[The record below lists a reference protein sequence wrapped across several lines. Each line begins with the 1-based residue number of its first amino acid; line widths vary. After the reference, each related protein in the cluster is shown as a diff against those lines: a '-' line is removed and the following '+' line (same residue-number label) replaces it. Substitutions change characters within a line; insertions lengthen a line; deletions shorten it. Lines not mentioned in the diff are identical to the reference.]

1 MLKRARLIGSVLAAV
16 AVLASC
22 GGSDDASA
30 KKDDSKAPAAVV
42 DEELATAVEGYLA
55 PPEALT
61 VTEPVSKK
69 AEKKTIAILVC
80 GVVVCEQFAD
90 AEEEAAEELGWTT
103 ERIALGTSP
112 EEFAQAADRAL
123 EMKPDAIVISGL
135 GRELFEPQLAA
146 AEKAGIPVL
155 FWASTDVAG
164 DGITASIIAKD
175 QYDEIGRHLAEW
187 VAVDSG
193 GSANVELY
201 SVAQYVTTEAAREAF
216 EARLE
221 EVCADCEVTVH
232 MVSASDIG
240 TRMPSIVTGN
250 LQKNPDADY
259 LFCGFGGLC
268 GGVPSALKDAGITLG
283 GDDGLTIFSQS
294 GGQTELEGIFNGE
307 QELDALVPISL
318 TGWHIIDTL
327 QRIFNGDTVVENIPV
342 QLITKDYVTDPSD
355 PDTGSVEGFRDQY
368 RKLWLLDG

>member
-1 MLKRARLIGSVLAAV
+1 MAATMLIAA
-16 AVLASC
+16 C
-22 GGSDDASA
+22 GGSDDAKSDE
-30 KKDDSKAPAAVV
+30 KKDSGDAAPAVV
-42 DEELATAVEGYLA
+42 DEDLAAAVDGYLV
-55 PPEALT
+55 PPTELT

-90 AEEEAAEELGWTT
+90 AEEEAAKEVGWTT

-135 GRELFEPQLAA
+135 GRELFEPQLAK
-146 AEKAGIPVL
+146 AEEEDIPVL

-164 DGITASIIAKD
+164 DGISASIIAKD

-268 GGVPSALKDAGITLG
+268 GGVPAALKDAGVTLG

-294 GGQTELEGIFNGE
+294 GGQTELEGIYNGE

-318 TGWHIIDTL
+318 TGWHIIDSL

-342 QLITKDYVTDPSD
+342 QLITKEYVEDPSD

-368 RKLWLLDG
+368 RKLWLLEG